1 MIITEQKSF
10 SEIWENIKNND
21 NFIIIGCGLCATS
34 TKTGG
39 EKEVNDLKNKILE
52 KGKKV
57 LYTTVI
63 DAVCDERKDR
73 LFINKNKELIEKSEN
88 IIVMACGA
96 GVQALRNLLDNKIK
110 LHPALNTIFLGTEKR
125 LGYFYQYCSMCGE
138 CILDLTN
145 GICPITRC
153 PKGFTNGPCGGSKN
167 GKCEVNPDNE
177 CVWEIIS
184 RYQEIKKLSSIILPP
199 KNYKKQLHPM
209 KIENFK
215 KV

>member
-73 LFINKNKELIEKSEN
+73 LFVNKNKELIEKSKN

-145 GICPITRC
+145 GICPVTRC

-177 CVWEIIS
+177 CVWEIIY
-184 RYQEIKKLSSIILPP
+184 RYQEIKKLSSILPP